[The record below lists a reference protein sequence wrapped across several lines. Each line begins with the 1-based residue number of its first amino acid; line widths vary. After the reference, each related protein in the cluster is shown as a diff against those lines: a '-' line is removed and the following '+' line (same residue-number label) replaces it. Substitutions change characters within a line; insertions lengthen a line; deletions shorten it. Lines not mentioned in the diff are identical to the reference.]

1 PPAAGLGNQAGPTR
15 TRELAAEAGFGD
27 AKVAAATDFNLIYE
41 LRP

>member
-1 PPAAGLGNQAGPTR
+1 VVPPPPAAAGS
-15 TRELAAEAGFGD
+15 RELAAEAGFGD